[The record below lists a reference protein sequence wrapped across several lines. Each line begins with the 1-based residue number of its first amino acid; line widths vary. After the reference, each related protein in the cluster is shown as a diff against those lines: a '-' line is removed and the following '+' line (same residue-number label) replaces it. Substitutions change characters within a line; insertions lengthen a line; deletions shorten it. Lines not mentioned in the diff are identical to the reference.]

1 MMLKIACPSCS
12 HTGLVSAER
21 LPAELVC
28 SSCST
33 PSYVAPEHGKAIT
46 STARFEEYL
55 AGERARPQVRSK
67 ASAAAA
73 E

>member
-1 MMLKIACPSCS
+1 MLLRVACPSCS
-12 HTGLVSAER
+12 HTGLVAAER

-33 PSYVAPEHGKAIT
+33 PSYVAPEHGKQIV

-55 AGERARPQVRSK
+55 AGERGRPQVRRIQ
-67 ASAAAA
+67 
-73 E
+73 